1 VWKGEQGL
9 YRQHGIWA
17 ERVFMPLT
25 DTFARTITDLR
36 VSVTDRCNFRCIY
49 CRSAEPENY
58 LPGVHLL
65 TWLEHRRLCR
75 ILAALGIR
83 KIRVTGGEPLV
94 RHGVEDFIRWL
105 AELGSFEDIA
115 LTTNGLSLAEKVH
128 TLKAAGLHRLNI
140 SLDSLRADRFDRIT
154 RTRGALAR
162 VLAGIDAAGAVG
174 LTPVKV
180 NAVIVRG
187 FNDDEIADFA
197 DFARRRR
204 LVMRFIE
211 FMPLDADHI
220 WDRKNV
226 VTADEILAQLRRVD
240 DLVELPRQ
248 TASETALRY
257 RFADASAEIGIVA
270 PVSRPFCG
278 NCSRIRLT
286 ADGKIRTCLFSVAD
300 QDLRP
305 ALRNGA
311 SDADI
316 ARAIEEMVLRK
327 EEGHR
332 INEPDF
338 VLPNRTM
345 VFIGG

>member
-1 VWKGEQGL
+1 M
-9 YRQHGIWA
+9 A
-17 ERVFMPLT
+17 LT
-25 DTFARTITDLR
+25 DKFGRSITDLR

-58 LPGVHLL
+58 LPGEHLL
-65 TWLEHRRLCR
+65 TWPEHQRLCR
-75 ILAALGIR
+75 ILVGLGIG

-94 RHGVEDFIRWL
+94 RRGVEDFIQWL
-105 AELGSFEDIA
+105 ATLPGIEDIA
-115 LTTNGLSLAEKVH
+115 LTTNGFSLSEKVH
-128 TLKAAGLHRLNI
+128 TLKAAGLHRLNV
-140 SLDSLRADRFDRIT
+140 SLDSLQAERFDRIT

-162 VLAGIDAAGAVG
+162 VLEGIDAAQAAD

-187 FNDDEIADFA
+187 FNDDEIG
-197 DFARRRR
+197 DFARFARERR

-220 WDRKNV
+220 WDRTKV
-226 VTADEILAQLRRVD
+226 VTAREILAQLCQID

-257 RFADASAEIGIVA
+257 RFADGSAEIGIVA
-270 PVSRPFCG
+270 PVSLPFCG
-278 NCSRIRLT
+278 HCSRIRLT
-286 ADGKIRTCLFSVAD
+286 ADGKIRTCLFSQAD
-300 QDLRP
+300 HDVRYLV
-305 ALRNGA
+305 RNGA

-316 ARAIEEMVLRK
+316 AREIERIVEHK

-338 VLPNRTM
+338 VPPNRTM